1 MTIGEKIQLCRKGLE
16 MSQEDLAQKLHVSR
30 QTISL
35 WETDQTVPT
44 IDNLI
49 RLKAIFGVSIDEILT
64 NEANQAVDEP
74 GLKESYRFSF
84 DINELM
90 WICRMQKKRIYKR
103 PIITSIICISGFL
116 SVAASGLTFP
126 WNGVGLGIFVGVFIV
141 NLLAF
146 IKELR
151 VYNKYCENTIPS
163 VASAI
168 YEYQLYDEFI
178 NVNVYRND
186 ERIRQVKCY
195 YRDIEKVSQYENWL
209 FFQISGQSYIARRSQ
224 LIENSMFFA
233 YMFKNPEKTVV
244 HKAPS
249 KLRTLSIV
257 LFIASLLSIFS
268 GIMLWGL
275 LMQANGLMQ
284 ENMWTFFL
292 MTPIPISSIILGFI
306 LRAKG
311 YKYKKNIIAG
321 FIMTFF
327 LCIYGSFVF
336 MV

>member
-1 MTIGEKIQLCRKGLE
+1 MFGGSVECSEGLWALV
-16 MSQEDLAQKLHVSR
+16 SLA
-30 QTISL
+30 
-35 WETDQTVPT
+35 P
-44 IDNLI
+44 NL
-49 RLKAIFGVSIDEILT
+49 
-64 NEANQAVDEP
+64 Q
-74 GLKESYRFSF
+74 
-84 DINELM
+84 
-90 WICRMQKKRIYKR
+90 
-103 PIITSIICISGFL
+103 
-116 SVAASGLTFP
+116 
-126 WNGVGLGIFVGVFIV
+126 
-141 NLLAF
+141 
-146 IKELR
+146 
-151 VYNKYCENTIPS
+151 
-163 VASAI
+163 
-168 YEYQLYDEFI
+168 
-178 NVNVYRND
+178 
-186 ERIRQVKCY
+186 
-195 YRDIEKVSQYENWL
+195 
-209 FFQISGQSYIARRSQ
+209 
-224 LIENSMFFA
+224 
-233 YMFKNPEKTVV
+233 
-244 HKAPS
+244 PS